1 MKISIEKALPERVRA
16 EVLVIGLFED
26 VKALAGEARTLDTA
40 LKGKV
45 SAALRSGDFH
55 GKIGDSLLLYTDGKI
70 MAKRLLLLGLGK
82 QAEFDLEGIRRAAGR
97 AVKGVKRLD
106 KKEFHALVPEIA
118 KGVPLWHQAR
128 AWTIGALLANYKYTA
143 FKGKEDNG
151 KTECR
156 EARLVARDN
165 DKVKEFQKGI
175 SQGEVVAEVVN
186 QAREMINSPGNVM
199 TPNKLAETARKLA
212 EENGIKSEVLG
223 PKEIAALRM
232 GGLLAVSRGS
242 DEPSRFIVLD
252 YKPAGRIRKT
262 IAVVGKGITFDS
274 GGISIKPA
282 QGMDQM
288 KYDMAGGAAAIG
300 TAVLAARLKLPFRV
314 VSIIPAT
321 ENLPSGK
328 ALKPGDI
335 IRMYSGKNVEVLNT
349 DAEGRLILADALA
362 YARKFRPNA
371 IIDLA
376 TLTGACVVAL
386 GSEAAGLLGNDPRLI
401 ADMKKAG
408 EASGER
414 VWELPLWK
422 EYNELIKSD
431 VADIKNAGGKEAGTI
446 QGAAFLKQF
455 VEKVPWA
462 HLDIAGVAW
471 LEKEKDY
478 LCKGATGAGIRLL
491 SQLFIDWAGD

>member
-1 MKISIEKALPERVRA
+1 MKISIEKALLERVRA
-16 EVLVIGLFED
+16 EVLVIGMFED
-26 VKALAGEARTLDTA
+26 VKGLSGEARTLDTA

-45 SAALRSGDFH
+45 SSALRTGDFN
-55 GKIGDSLLLYTDGKI
+55 GKVGESLLVYTDGKI
-70 MAKRLLLLGLGK
+70 SAKRLLLLGLGK
-82 QAEFDLEGIRRAAGR
+82 QAEFNLEGIRRAAGR
-97 AVKGVKRLD
+97 SVKAVKKLE
-106 KKEFHALVPEIA
+106 KKEFHAALPEIA
-118 KGVPLWHQAR
+118 KGVSLQDQAR
-128 AWTIGALLANYKYTA
+128 AWTIGAIMANYKFTA
-143 FKGKEDNG
+143 FKGKEESA
-151 KTECR
+151 KKELR
-156 EARLVARDN
+156 EARLVGRDSG
-165 DKVKEFQKGI
+165 KVKEIQKGI
-175 SQGEVVAEVVN
+175 AQGETIAEVVN

-199 TPNKLAETARKLA
+199 TPTRLAEAAKKLA
-212 EENGIKSEVLG
+212 EENGIKSEIMG

-232 GGLLAVSRGS
+232 GGLLGVSSGS
-242 DEPSRFIVLD
+242 DQPPRFIVLD
-252 YKPAGRIRKT
+252 YKPAGRIKKT

-274 GGISIKPA
+274 GGISLKPA

-288 KYDMAGGAAAIG
+288 KYDMSGGAAAIG
-300 TAVLAARLKLPFRV
+300 TAVLAAKLKLPFRII
-314 VSIIPAT
+314 SLIPAT

-335 IRMYSGKNVEVLNT
+335 IRMYSGKTVEVLNT

-362 YARKFRPNA
+362 YAKKFKPNA

-386 GSEAAGLLGNDPRLI
+386 GNEAAGILGNDAKLI
-401 ADMKKAG
+401 ADVKKAG

-422 EYNELIKSD
+422 EYSELIKSE
-431 VADIKNAGGKEAGTI
+431 VADIKNAGGREAGTI

-455 VEKVPWA
+455 VEKVPWV

-478 LCKGATGAGIRLL
+478 LCKGATGTGIRLL
-491 SQLFIDWAGD
+491 SQLFIDWLGD

>member
-1 MKISIEKALPERVRA
+1 MKISIEKALLERVRA

-26 VKALAGEARTLDTA
+26 VKALSGEARTLDKA

-45 SAALRSGDFH
+45 SSALSSGDFH
-55 GKIGDSLLLYTDGKI
+55 GKVGESLLIYTDGKI
-70 MAKRLLLLGLGK
+70 SAKRLLLIGLGK
-82 QAEFDLEGIRRAAGR
+82 QAEFNLEGIRRAAGR
-97 AVKGVKRLD
+97 SAKGVNRLE
-106 KKEFHALVPEIA
+106 KKEFHAILPEIA
-118 KGVPLWHQAR
+118 KGVPLQDQAR
-128 AWTIGALLANYKYTA
+128 AWTIGAIMANYKYTA
-143 FKGKEDNG
+143 FKGKEESA
-151 KTECR
+151 KKELR
-156 EARLVARDN
+156 EARLVSRDSG
-165 DKVKEFQKGI
+165 KVKEIQKGI
-175 SQGEVVAEVVN
+175 SQGEAIAEVVN

-199 TPNKLAETARKLA
+199 TPTKLAETAKKLA
-212 EENGIKSEVLG
+212 EENRIKSEILG
-223 PKEIAALRM
+223 PKEIAALKM
-232 GGLLAVSRGS
+232 GGLLGVSSGS
-242 DEPSRFIVLD
+242 DQPPRFIVLD
-252 YKPAGRIRKT
+252 YKPAGRIKKT

-288 KYDMAGGAAAIG
+288 KYDMSGGAAAIG
-300 TAVLAARLKLPFRV
+300 TAVLAARLKLPLRI

-335 IRMYSGKNVEVLNT
+335 IRMYSGKNVEVVNT

-362 YARKFRPNA
+362 YAKKFKPNA

-386 GSEAAGLLGNDPRLI
+386 GNEAAGLLGNDEKLI
-401 ADMKKAG
+401 ADVKKAG

-422 EYNELIKSD
+422 EYSELIKSE
-431 VADIKNAGGKEAGTI
+431 VADIKNAGGREAGTI

-455 VEKVPWA
+455 VEKVPWV

-478 LCKGATGAGIRLL
+478 LCKGATGTGIRLL
-491 SQLFIDWAGD
+491 SQLFSDWTGL